1 MFPSNIAI
9 LGILVWSGVPV
20 HPTVGLTPVTC
31 SCCNVVYRVPCVILP
46 GSVYG
51 HSSVLACMSRQLIR
65 WRWYLADVGWGRSLP
80 WLLVSQW
87 CLKESTCVI
96 WSLEQWRTGSS
107 WSCSKWYQKDQDDS
121 ARGLLKSDTVVGCP
135 WLPWLSWLSRSR
147 DWSWRRPNERRGRR
161 GFVAPP
167 LWPHKIPL
175 WGKEWIVRIW
185 KWRSKKHLWQSITD
199 IYRNSSQKLTDHFR
213 FTNVFNLCQDAFWSV
228 IQSHMSIYFNN
239 FQYMF
244 M

>member
-9 LGILVWSGVPV
+9 LGIPFIIRYTCTPHHRTCKWLA
-20 HPTVGLTPVTC
+20 PVTAMWRVGSPVS
-31 SCCNVVYRVPCVILP
+31 SCQA
-46 GSVYG
+46 
-51 HSSVLACMSRQLIR
+51 ACMVIR
-65 WRWYLADVGWGRSLP
+65 AWHTDVGWGRSLP

-167 LWPHKIPL
+167 RHWPHKIPL
-175 WGKEWIVRIW
+175 WGKKWIVRIW

-199 IYRNSSQKLTDHFR
+199 IYRNSSQKLTDHFG

-239 FQYMF
+239 FQHMF